1 MSVAKANN
9 FNRGQYDGQHVWIIF
24 PLNNSMIDM
33 APEIYPRIDLHA
45 QSGPAV
51 SAAVRKICLH
61 GG

>member
-1 MSVAKANN
+1 MVQAVGS
-9 FNRGQYDGQHVWIIF
+9 H
-24 PLNNSMIDM
+24 LNNSMIDM